1 VICWSCEKEGGK
13 GPFCASCKA
22 LLPPDA
28 ESDRFAVLGLP
39 RRFDVD
45 LGAAEAAYK
54 DLSRQLHPDR
64 FAKADPRA
72 RKAALSRTV
81 ALNDA
86 WRTVKDPVRR
96 AEYLLELA
104 GFGLAGDD
112 GKAMDETRA
121 TKKVAAPPAFL
132 IEILELRDELGE
144 AQRAGDEVKVAFM
157 ADEMRGR
164 AAEAMRTIATALEAG
179 NFDDGARTLVA
190 LRYYQRFL
198 DEVAAYEERAGG
210 PGSAGGNGGG

>member
-22 LLPPDA
+22 ILPPDA
-28 ESDRFAVLGLP
+28 ADDRFAVLGLP
-39 RRFDVD
+39 RKFEVD
-45 LGAAEAAYK
+45 LAVAESAYK

-72 RKAALSRTV
+72 RKAALARTV
-81 ALNDA
+81 EINDA
-86 WRTVKDPVRR
+86 WRTVRDPVKR
-96 AEYLLELA
+96 AEYLLGLA

-112 GKAMDETRA
+112 GKVGPL
-121 TKKVAAPPAFL
+121 TKTKQVAAPPTFL
-132 IEILELRDELGE
+132 IEILELRDDLAA
-144 AQRAGDEVKVAFM
+144 AQRAGDAVKVAFM

-164 AAEAMRTIATALEAG
+164 ASETMKALAAALETG
-179 NFDDGARTLVA
+179 KFEEGARSLSA

-198 DEVAAYEERAGG
+198 DEVAAYEERSLQQGK
-210 PGSAGGNGGG
+210 GGGGHG